1 MNTMNKLN
9 KEQLTKVLNA
19 NFKLAKKADKDL
31 ADSISY
37 TAKQYKEDATKV
49 TKKDLLDL
57 LKDVAK
63 TLGDAFITPEVTPV
77 AEHLKKSSSKKA
89 EASKETT
96 EEVKKPVKKSSPKKS
111 DKKVLTSASAK
122 AVEMLVTFP
131 EEVSVGDEKYS
142 RADDIK
148 SMDDLYKALE
158 AGEEIVFAFWW
169 TKRHL
174 KQFDYFMG
182 WLGQPKS
189 FDNDLDLATAMYVSD
204 EKKVAYQISMYTEA
218 VYTILP
224 TDFEEVDGVRVAG
237 GIEYQIY
244 RKK

>member
-9 KEQLTKVLNA
+9 KAQLTKVLNA
-19 NFKLAKKADKDL
+19 NFQLAKKADKDL

-37 TAKQYKEDATKV
+37 TAKKYKEDATKV

-77 AEHLKKSSSKKA
+77 AEHLKKSSSKKD
-89 EASKETT
+89 EASEETT
-96 EEVKKPVKKSSPKKS
+96 EEVKKPVKKSAPKKS

-148 SMDDLYKALE
+148 SMDDLYKELE
-158 AGEEIVFAFWW
+158 SGEEIVFAFWW
-169 TKRHL
+169 TNRHL
-174 KQFDYFMG
+174 KQFSYYQYVE
-182 WLGQPKS
+182 QPKD
-189 FDNDLDLATAMYVSD
+189 FPDDLDLATCIYVS
-204 EKKVAYQISMYTEA
+204 EERKICFNISLYTEA
-218 VYTILP
+218 PYTILP
-224 TDFEEVDGVRVAG
+224 EDLEADQN
-237 GIEYQIY
+237 GIRYTNGMEFQIY

>member
-9 KEQLTKVLNA
+9 KAQLTKVLNA
-19 NFKLAKKADKDL
+19 NFQLAKKADKDL

-77 AEHLKKSSSKKA
+77 AEHLKKSSSKKD
-89 EASKETT
+89 EAPEETT
-96 EEVKKPVKKSSPKKS
+96 EEVKKPAPKKS
-111 DKKVLTSASAK
+111 AKKSNKKVLTSATSEK
-122 AVEMLVTFP
+122 AVEMLVNFP
-131 EEVSVGDEKYS
+131 EEISAGDEKYS

-148 SMDDLYKALE
+148 TMDDLYKALE
-158 AGEEIVFAFWW
+158 AGEDIVFAFWW

-174 KQFDYFMG
+174 KQFSYYQYVE
-182 WLGQPKS
+182 QPKD
-189 FDNDLDLATAMYVSD
+189 FPDDLDLATCIYVS
-204 EKKVAYQISMYTEA
+204 EERKICFNISLYTEA
-218 VYTILP
+218 PYAILP
-224 TDFEEVDGVRVAG
+224 EDLEADPN
-237 GIEYQIY
+237 GIRYTNGMEFQIY
-244 RKK
+244 RK